1 MLRVVQEWKRDFRHA
16 ARALARVPGFTAM
29 SVLTLGLAIGACAGM
44 FGVVD
49 TVLLRPLPYA
59 HVDRLINITAAAPG
73 SDFPPEFGVSNE
85 FYLQYKE
92 QSKLLEGVSTYNS
105 FTSTF
110 RTDDR
115 VERIRMS
122 WPTTSLFTTLGASP
136 IHGRLPVAEDEDRV
150 VVISYELWQS
160 WFGKDLS
167 VIGKTY
173 DVSGSKRTI
182 VGIMGPEFQFP
193 SDGTLLWISNNIR
206 AAGLVPGRFGGPL
219 VARMAP
225 GATVEAVTAELT
237 GLSKGL
243 PARFGGSANY
253 ARLIGQHRAVVRSL
267 SDEILGEVSRSLWL
281 LLAATGIVLLI
292 ACANVAN
299 LFMVRA
305 EGRLRDL
312 AVRRAIGATRAQLIR
327 LQLAEAT
334 IVAAL
339 AGVVAAT
346 LATISLPMFVRL
358 APPGIPRL
366 AAAGFNLPTFSFT
379 VAAAVLAALACGMA
393 PALRASA
400 PDLTRLREGGRSSTR
415 GQQWTRDA
423 LVAAQTALALVLLI
437 ASGLLLRSF
446 QELRRVDPGYDT
458 TDIFTFQI
466 APERE
471 SLRDGPSFARFQ
483 LDFMDR
489 LRALPGVTSVGLVE
503 NIPLNEDT
511 ATGRFQPEENAND
524 REGGSLMRFTFA
536 AGDYFKTMN
545 IAVVEGRT
553 FESADHI
560 SSLGNVIISR
570 TAANLLWP
578 AKSAVGRKLQR
589 QGQNSWD
596 TVIGVVED
604 VMQNDFRH
612 APNPLVYFP
621 LVGPTPGSW
630 AISSPA
636 YVVKTPRA
644 ETIAPEI
651 RALVHEVAPE
661 APMYRVFTM
670 AGLARDSMVALSFTM
685 LLLGIAALLAIILS
699 GVGLYATLSYVVAGR
714 TREIGVRMALGADVG
729 QVRRMF
735 VVRGGRV
742 IGVGIAVGLIGAV
755 ASTRALSSLLFNVT
769 ALDGST
775 FAAMV
780 GSMIIVGLL
789 ASYIPARR
797 ASNVTPVESLKVD

>member
-1 MLRVVQEWKRDFRHA
+1 MLQTLQEWKQDCLHA
-16 ARALARVPGFTAM
+16 ARALVRVPGFTVM
-29 SVLTLGLAIGACAGM
+29 TVLTLGLAIGACAGM

-49 TVLLRPLPYA
+49 AILLRPLPYA
-59 HVDRLINITAAAPG
+59 HADRLVHIVASVPG
-73 SDFPPEFGVSNE
+73 SDFPREFGVSPE

-92 QSKLLEGVSTYNS
+92 QSKLLEDVSTYNS

-122 WPTTSLFTTLGASP
+122 APTTSLFTTLGASP
-136 IHGRLPVAEDEDRV
+136 LHGRLPVAEDEDRV

-160 WFGKDLS
+160 WFGRDLS

-193 SDGTLLWISNNIR
+193 SDGKLLWMSSNIR

-237 GLSKGL
+237 ALSKGL

-312 AVRRAIGATRAQLIR
+312 AVRRAVGATRSQLIR

-366 AAAGFNLPTFSFT
+366 AAAGFNLATFSFT
-379 VAAAVLAALACGMA
+379 VAAAILAALACGLA
-393 PALRASA
+393 PAVRASA
-400 PDLTRLREGGRSSTR
+400 PDLTRLREGGRGSTR

-471 SLRDGPSFARFQ
+471 SLTDGPSFARFQ

-503 NIPLNEDT
+503 NVPLNEGT
-511 ATGRFQPEENAND
+511 ASARFRTEEKAGD
-524 REGGSLMRFTFA
+524 SEAGSLLQFTFA
-536 AGDYFKTMN
+536 AGDYF
-545 IAVVEGRT
+545 
-553 FESADHI
+553 
-560 SSLGNVIISR
+560 
-570 TAANLLWP
+570 
-578 AKSAVGRKLQR
+578 
-589 QGQNSWD
+589 
-596 TVIGVVED
+596 
-604 VMQNDFRH
+604 
-612 APNPLVYFP
+612 
-621 LVGPTPGSW
+621 
-630 AISSPA
+630 
-636 YVVKTPRA
+636 
-644 ETIAPEI
+644 
-651 RALVHEVAPE
+651 
-661 APMYRVFTM
+661 
-670 AGLARDSMVALSFTM
+670 
-685 LLLGIAALLAIILS
+685 
-699 GVGLYATLSYVVAGR
+699 
-714 TREIGVRMALGADVG
+714 
-729 QVRRMF
+729 
-735 VVRGGRV
+735 
-742 IGVGIAVGLIGAV
+742 
-755 ASTRALSSLLFNVT
+755 
-769 ALDGST
+769 
-775 FAAMV
+775 
-780 GSMIIVGLL
+780 
-789 ASYIPARR
+789 
-797 ASNVTPVESLKVD
+797 